1 MIGELAVRAPR
12 LPLALKCAD
21 ERERMLGAARGPG
34 PAAVARAAEPERDL
48 LTPISEARKVGGA
61 AVRTERHIRIAA
73 KIVDAGAWYGRIVR
87 KGRNSGDEPA
97 RQGGRPSLPAVEGRV
112 HAAAVVV
119 IPVVG
124 ADDHVQGVFGIDGD
138 RGLVLGCGVAA
149 DVHDLRRAGAA
160 GAEAGGAEGGDGGF
174 AAGDEQQTCA
184 EGGVESG
191 SHAGSPSNAETL
203 HAIRRL
209 NRRPI
214 LVPCNGARVKPHAR

>member
-73 KIVDAGAWYGRIVR
+73 KIVDAGARYGRIVR
-87 KGRNSGDEPA
+87 KGRDSRDEPA
-97 RQGGRPSLPAVEGRV
+97 RQGRRPRLPAVEGRV

-138 RGLVLGCGVAA
+138 RGLVLGGRVAA
-149 DVHDLRRAGAA
+149 DVDYRCGPRAE
-160 GAEAGGAEGGDGGF
+160 GAEAGGAEDGDGGF
-174 AAGDEQQTCA
+174 AAGGKQQA
-184 EGGVESG
+184 RANGGVESG
-191 SHAGSPSNAETL
+191 SHAGSPSNAV
-203 HAIRRL
+203 RL
-209 NRRPI
+209 E
-214 LVPCNGARVKPHAR
+214 G